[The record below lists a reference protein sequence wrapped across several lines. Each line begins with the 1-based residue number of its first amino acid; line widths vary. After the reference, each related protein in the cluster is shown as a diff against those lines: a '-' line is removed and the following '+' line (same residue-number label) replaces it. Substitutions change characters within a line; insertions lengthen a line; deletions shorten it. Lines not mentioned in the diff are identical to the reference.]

1 MQIDSDVNSV
11 TGKGVVRR
19 KVKKTRTFMDAKGY
33 MCTEDYSEFE
43 ECSADD
49 YEKEQ
54 AAIAQPFKATRKP
67 ENIGEK
73 RQKAVVSNI
82 PAVK

>member
-1 MQIDSDVNSV
+1 
-11 TGKGVVRR
+11 VRR

-43 ECSADD
+43 EVDAEE

-54 AAIAQPFKATRKP
+54 AAMAKPLKTARKS
-67 ENIGEK
+67 ENLGEK
-73 RQKAVVSNI
+73 R
-82 PAVK
+82 